1 MSSCSTRLHYP
12 FEVATDASGI
22 GIGAG
27 LQQDGHL
34 IVYLSK
40 ALAPEHKTLSTYE
53 KEFLAIM
60 FALEKWRGITTA
72 QMKVLPKLKGFDY
85 EVKYKKGV
93 DNVAAD
99 ALSRSGKLGKKHY
112 AWTNGQ
118 LLRKNKL
125 GMRKDIKKFVK
136 ECIICQ
142 RYKFDLATY
151 PGLLQ
156 PLHIPNRIWESISMN
171 FIEVL
176 PRSQGYSVIFAV
188 VDRLSKS
195 AYLMPLSHPFTAAQV
210 AQEFLDTL
218 FQVKL
223 LISTTYHPQTNGQI
237 KVVNRCL
244 ECYLRCMIRERPKE
258 WKKWLSLAELWYN
271 SNLHTYIQTTPFEAV
286 YGQSPPIHV
295 PYLGDLSKADV
306 VDRSLEERGQAIQQ
320 HGRQSKFSPKSFGPF
335 QVVEK
340 IRQVSYKLT
349 LPSHSQIHN
358 VIHAS
363 QMKLGSWPKRR
374 MQLWCMVWFS
384 RLMVPKKMLHGSS
397 WRIYSAVV
405 GEPLDVFSINMPSKI
420 CYLTHNHMEQKL
432 WSVLGL
438 YTKTEEATGVGYVGV
453 AAGFMTVIFVSF
465 VGVMLMKIMK
475 AKTSDEMEM
484 KLEEGSEDLDTV
496 WIGYSKMPCATVTR
510 TDPNLENAV
519 LRRCLPMPASYSSIN
534 RFDPMTH

>member
-1 MSSCSTRLHYP
+1 DAQRRAQPQVHEIWKGQVHPKQASLQRRRLKKNQRVASDLDGASSSQARESIKEATQEKSKVFSCNYCKRDFSTSQALGGHQNAHKQEMQLTKIMRLDVSPYGHLLPPHYGNYTYYPSYNRLISATTLLHYP

-27 LQQDGHL
+27 LQQDGHP

-40 ALAPEHKTLSTYE
+40 ALASKHQTLSTYE
-53 KEFLAIM
+53 KEFLAIIL
-60 FALEKWRGITTA
+60 ALEKWRGYLLDSQFIIKIDHYNLKYLLDQRITTPA
-72 QMKVLPKLKGFDY
+72 QMKALPKLKGFDY

-99 ALSRSGKLGKKHY
+99 ALSR
-112 AWTNGQ
+112 
-118 LLRKNKL
+118 
-125 GMRKDIKKFVK
+125 
-136 ECIICQ
+136 

-156 PLHIPNRIWESISMN
+156 PLPIPNRIWESISMN

-176 PRSQGYSVIFAV
+176 PRSQGYTVIFAV
-188 VDRLSKS
+188 VDRLTKC
-195 AYLMPLSHPFTAAQV
+195 AHFMPLSHPFTAAQV
-210 AQEFLDTL
+210 PQEFLDTVYKWHGLPSTIVSYTDKIFLSTCWKELFKL

-223 LISTTYHPQTNGQI
+223 LMSTTYHPQTNGQI

-244 ECYLRCMIRERPKE
+244 ECYLRCMIGERPKE

-271 SNLHTYIQTTPFEAV
+271 SDLHTYIQTTPFEVV

-306 VDRSLEERGQAIQQ
+306 VDRSLEARGQAFQQ
-320 HGRQSKFSPKSFGPF
+320 QVSIRQGRQNKFSPKSFGPF

-363 QMKLGSWPKRR
+363 QLK
-374 MQLWCMVWFS
+374 
-384 RLMVPKKMLHGSS
+384 HG
-397 WRIYSAVV
+397 R
-405 GEPLDVFSINMPSKI
+405 GNP
-420 CYLTHNHMEQKL
+420 
-432 WSVLGL
+432 
-438 YTKTEEATGVGYVGV
+438 
-453 AAGFMTVIFVSF
+453 
-465 VGVMLMKIMK
+465 
-475 AKTSDEMEM
+475 
-484 KLEEGSEDLDTV
+484 
-496 WIGYSKMPCATVTR
+496 
-510 TDPNLENAV
+510 
-519 LRRCLPMPASYSSIN
+519 
-534 RFDPMTH
+534 